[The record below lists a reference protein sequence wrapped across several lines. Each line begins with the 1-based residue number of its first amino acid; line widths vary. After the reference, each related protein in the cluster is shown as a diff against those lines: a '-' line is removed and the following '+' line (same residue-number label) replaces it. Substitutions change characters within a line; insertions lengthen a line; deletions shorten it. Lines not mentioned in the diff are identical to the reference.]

1 MDIENKASKQEI
13 AERKKEDEKVTKF
26 NDETYKDKNIK
37 DVKVERDKFKDAKGH
52 IKEKVVEHVTYRNGV
67 VKSRLTAVYKDGKL
81 IYNVASKTKKRKSA

>member
-13 AERKKEDEKVTKF
+13 AERKKEDERVTKF
-26 NDETYKDKNIK
+26 NDETYRDKNIK

-52 IKEKVVEHVTYRNGV
+52 IKEKIVEHVTYRNGV
-67 VKSRLTAVYKDGKL
+67 IKSRLTSVLKDGKL